1 MFLESTE
8 LNQKNQSGGKPLIFV
23 KEYWYYTY
31 IIENSPLIVMYAHL
45 VSENSSGLNDVLLKT
60 ENKEDLL
67 ISVNVHMYI

>member
-23 KEYWYYTY
+23 KEYWYY

-45 VSENSSGLNDVLLKT
+45 VSENSSGLNDILLKT

-67 ISVNVHMYI
+67 IFVNVHMYI